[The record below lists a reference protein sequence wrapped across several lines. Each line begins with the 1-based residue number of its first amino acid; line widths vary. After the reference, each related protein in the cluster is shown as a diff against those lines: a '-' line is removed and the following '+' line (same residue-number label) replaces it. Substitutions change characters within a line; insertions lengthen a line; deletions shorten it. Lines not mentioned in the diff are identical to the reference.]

1 MSRALR
7 LGVLVSG
14 EGTTM
19 EYLADLIDG
28 GRLPA
33 QIVLVIADRPHA
45 HAIEKAR
52 RRGLANAVLP
62 LKGVPEALWAAQM
75 DRELHEK
82 RVELVVLA
90 GFLSVIPAAWLS
102 GWVGRVIN
110 LHPAL
115 LPKFGGPGMYGHRVH
130 EAVIAA
136 GERESGASVHLVTP
150 EVDEGP
156 VLLQA
161 RVPVLPGD
169 TPKSLEDRIRPVERE
184 LLAQVIRRF
193 ADGAWPIPYVPP
205 AAAGRRDGDEERARR
220 G

>member
-1 MSRALR
+1 MSRPLH

-14 EGTTM
+14 EGTTLD
-19 EYLADLIDG
+19 YLAELIDG

-33 QIVLVIADRPHA
+33 QIVLVVADRPHA
-45 HAIEKAR
+45 GAIEKAR
-52 RRGLANAVLP
+52 RRGLPTVVLP

-75 DRELHEK
+75 DHELSEK

-90 GFLSVIPAAWLS
+90 GFLSVIPAGWLS

-115 LPKFGGPGMYGHRVH
+115 LPKFGGPGMYGARVH
-130 EAVIAA
+130 RAVLAA

-150 EVDEGP
+150 QVDEGP
-156 VLLQA
+156 VLAQSK
-161 RVPVLPGD
+161 VPVLPGD
-169 TPKSLEDRIRPVERE
+169 TPESLEARIRPAERE

-193 ADGAWPIPYVPP
+193 ADGAWPLPYAPS
-205 AAAGRRDGDEERARR
+205 AGEARR
-220 G
+220 GMSDGRGRAD